1 MTSKK
6 LLATLVLSALSAAPL
21 SALASPT
28 HFNAEFGYAGT
39 DVTQFAS
46 GSNTYQ
52 NGNSSAPGI
61 NTATSI
67 TVENPF
73 IITSMSNSI
82 YGNPNDFTTNLF
94 TPSNSQGYIVNPVPS
109 GLFTLTIPQNG
120 AVNSLTSI
128 NGPFVQ
134 ITGNNGDVFS
144 FTASSDF
151 VGGSSAPTPGN
162 NQSSLVV
169 DVLGTVSDSQN
180 QYLATPASFQLIV
193 SDTSGGL
200 SFGGTFAAP
209 PAITNIPEPGSLLL
223 VGIGA
228 LGLGLCTRKFKRGP
242 HGGMTGG
249 NPGRLLKDGEPVQ
262 DDQPVQQK
270 LVA

>member
-6 LLATLVLSALSAAPL
+6 LLATLVLSAISAAPL

-28 HFNAEFGYAGT
+28 YFNAEFGYAGT
-39 DVTQFAS
+39 DVTQFTS
-46 GSNTYQ
+46 GNNTYQ

-67 TVENPF
+67 TVKNPF
-73 IITSMSNSI
+73 VIASMSSSI
-82 YGNPNDFTTNLF
+82 YNKPNDFTTSLF
-94 TPSNSQGYIVNPVPS
+94 TPFSSQGYIVNPAPS

-120 AVNSLTSI
+120 AVNSLASI
-128 NGPFVQ
+128 PGAFAQ

-144 FTASSDF
+144 FIATKDF

-162 NQSSLVV
+162 NQSSLAV
-169 DVLGTVSDSQN
+169 DVLGTISDSQG
-180 QYLATPASFQLIV
+180 QYLTTPASFQLVV

-209 PAITNIPEPGSLLL
+209 PGITDVPEPGSLLL

-228 LGLGLCTRKFKRGP
+228 LGLGLCARKFKFS
-242 HGGMTGG
+242 
-249 NPGRLLKDGEPVQ
+249 GRVPSGLQGAAV
-262 DDQPVQQK
+262 
-270 LVA
+270 